1 MKKISLRGLR
11 SRLAAKRPTL
21 AGIRGSFGTIQSKNG
36 LFSAGMIALVVAI
49 VIVFN
54 LAVGYLPS
62 NLLEIDLSSSGI
74 YTVTDTSVDYLAALD
89 TDVELIVV
97 AENGDVDSRITRFLD
112 RYVALSD
119 HLSMRT
125 VDPVTSPSVLTDYET
140 EQNTIVVRC
149 EETGR
154 QEIVY
159 FDDILVMDYYSY
171 MMYGYADYTEFDAE
185 GQLTSAIDYVVSA
198 VDHTVYTTTG
208 HGEMELGSLVVEQLE
223 RSHFTTSSVNL
234 TTDGGIPEDC
244 DLLVINQPTSDLSV
258 DELEMVRAYLA
269 AGGQVSVILDSEQF
283 EHPHL
288 TELMEEYGLVEVDG
302 YIADAENY
310 YWYQNSGSYYI
321 FFPELDT
328 STDAADGVAED
339 AYVMV
344 GYDLVN
350 GMISPVL
357 GLTEGT
363 PARDTITVTPFL
375 TTSENGM
382 AVVDEENITTGQYLI
397 GVTASEEI
405 AVEEDEDETSEATA
419 EDEASAED
427 AAADETAADE
437 AGAAET
443 SSEETAADET
453 STDET
458 STDETSTDE
467 AESEDTDSEDTDSEE
482 EEEAET
488 VTARL
493 TVITAD
499 TLLDDTLNSNYSLAN
514 IQAFLNTVTA
524 GFEDVENISI
534 EPKSLS
540 TTYNTINNAG
550 MLGLIVVAVIPL
562 GILIV
567 GVVRWMRRRKL

>member
-1 MKKISLRGLR
+1 MKKFSLRGLAG
-11 SRLAAKRPTL
+11 RLGAKRPTL
-21 AGIRGSFGTIQSKNG
+21 AGVKGSFATIQSKNG

-62 NLLEIDLSSSGI
+62 NLREADLSSSGI
-74 YTVTDTSVDYLAALD
+74 YTVTDTSVDYLAALE

-97 AENGDVDSRITRFLD
+97 AQSDSVDSRITRFLD
-112 RYVALSD
+112 RYAALSD
-119 HLSMRT
+119 HLSLRYA
-125 VDPVTSPSVLTDYET
+125 DPVTNPSVLTQYET
-140 EQNTIVVRC
+140 EADTIVVSC
-149 EETGR
+149 AETGR
-154 QEIVY
+154 QETVY
-159 FDDILVMDYYSY
+159 LDDILVLDYYSY

-375 TTSENGM
+375 TTSESGM
-382 AVVDEENITTGQYLI
+382 AVVNEDDYTTGEYLI
-397 GVTASEEI
+397 GVTASEAI
-405 AVEEDEDETSEATA
+405 AVETEDETPAETA
-419 EDEASAED
+419 E
-427 AAADETAADE
+427 T
-437 AGAAET
+437 ET
-443 SSEETAADET
+443 SDGEETG
-453 STDET
+453 
-458 STDETSTDE
+458 
-467 AESEDTDSEDTDSEE
+467 EE

-488 VTARL
+488 ITARL

-499 TLLDDTLNSNYSLAN
+499 TLLDDTLNSSYSLAN
-514 IQAFLNTVTA
+514 VQVFVNTVTA

-534 EPKSLS
+534 EAKSLE
-540 TTYNTINNAG
+540 TTYNTISNAG
-550 MLGLIVVAVIPL
+550 VLGLVVVVLLPL
-562 GILIV
+562 SILIV
-567 GVVRWMRRRKL
+567 GVVHWMRRRKL

>member
-11 SRLAAKRPTL
+11 SRLAARRPTL
-21 AGIRGSFGTIQSKNG
+21 AGIKGSFGTIQSKNG

-62 NLLEIDLSSSGI
+62 NLLEVDLSSSGI

-97 AENGDVDSRITRFLD
+97 AENGDVDSRITRFLE

-119 HLSMRT
+119 YLSMRT

-405 AVEEDEDETSEATA
+405 AVEEDEDETADTADTA

-453 STDET
+453 SA
-458 STDETSTDE
+458 DE
-467 AESEDTDSEDTDSEE
+467 AESEDTDSEEE

-514 IQAFLNTVTA
+514 IQVFLNTVTA

>member
-62 NLLEIDLSSSGI
+62 NLLEIDPSSSGI

-405 AVEEDEDETSEATA
+405 TVEEDETSEATA
-419 EDEASAED
+419 ENEASAED

-453 STDET
+453 STDE
-458 STDETSTDE
+458 
-467 AESEDTDSEDTDSEE
+467 ADSEDTDSEE

-514 IQAFLNTVTA
+514 IQVFLNTVTA